1 MRPTTPTRAGRL
13 SDAPVDPTDAQA
25 SRGSTLRWGQA
36 QPDPLATQG
45 CTYPRPSAAGQTGT
59 SHNLGRPRG
68 GGEIEIRLFP
78 SRDGLEK
85 VRLVRRTVACWAM
98 AGRVR
103 CSARLEGNWFI
114 PPPCSS
120 VYAHLLIFRTW
131 LLRQLVKILDKG
143 HHRAIEAMY
152 ARVCRFDDVIFIGRV
167 SAAAVAETEVTGR

>member
-1 MRPTTPTRAGRL
+1 MLWCPVSWTT
-13 SDAPVDPTDAQA
+13 DC
-25 SRGSTLRWGQA
+25 RGW
-36 QPDPLATQG
+36 
-45 CTYPRPSAAGQTGT
+45 PRDTPRRISV
-59 SHNLGRPRG
+59 NL
-68 GGEIEIRLFP
+68 
-78 SRDGLEK
+78 
-85 VRLVRRTVACWAM
+85 RLVRRNVACWAM

-103 CSARLEGNWFI
+103 CSARLEGNRFI

-120 VYAHLLIFRTW
+120 VCAHLLIFRTW